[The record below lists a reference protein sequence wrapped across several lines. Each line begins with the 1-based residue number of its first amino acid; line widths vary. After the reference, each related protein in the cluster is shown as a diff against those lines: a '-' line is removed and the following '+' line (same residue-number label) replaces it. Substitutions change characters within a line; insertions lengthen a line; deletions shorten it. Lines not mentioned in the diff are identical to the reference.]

1 MNLNRK
7 YAALP
12 DLVTTYLTLP
22 IDPATSNNHPGLR
35 SRHLRNPIPNRR
47 QLHRPRTTPPL
58 PQTPGPANT
67 PQDGTARSGS
77 ASSHYTDFDS
87 PPGSPSHSPKIS
99 RARLHPDTARSR
111 FEPSLVD
118 AKDVDFSDRISGK
131 KKSYR
136 ASSRRV
142 RVLADGTREM
152 GDLSDEEEGTG
163 EGLDRKMARL
173 RREVEEVR
181 VEAEQRRRERDA
193 KGEEEEEEE
202 EVEDEAVGL
211 SRLLEALATPA
222 AGPEGSAS
230 RLSKALSK
238 PLPQAAAPAPTSQPA
253 SAQPT
258 DAAAPA
264 TYTVTYAPSYD
275 PTHTLARITT
285 FDTRLASLESALGLP
300 PAGSSTLHPVLP
312 ALTTL
317 AQKLAVIS
325 SATPS
330 SIDALSRRVRALTVE
345 TEKMAAVKEAA
356 RAATPGSEGEKEEDE
371 QAAKIN
377 ALFGTLAT
385 IEGLA
390 PLLPGVLERMR
401 SLRKVHADAAGAA
414 GEMEEALRRQ
424 EEMGREIEKWKV
436 GLERVEEAVRE
447 GERVGGENV
456 KTVEGWVRELEER
469 VKNLDG

>member
-1 MNLNRK
+1 M
-7 YAALP
+7 
-12 DLVTTYLTLP
+12 
-22 IDPATSNNHPGLR
+22 
-35 SRHLRNPIPNRR
+35 
-47 QLHRPRTTPPL
+47 
-58 PQTPGPANT
+58 
-67 PQDGTARSGS
+67 
-77 ASSHYTDFDS
+77 
-87 PPGSPSHSPKIS
+87 
-99 RARLHPDTARSR
+99 
-111 FEPSLVD
+111 
-118 AKDVDFSDRISGK
+118 
-131 KKSYR
+131 
-136 ASSRRV
+136 

-152 GDLSDEEEGTG
+152 GDLSDEEDGA
-163 EGLDRKMARL
+163 EGLERKMARL

-202 EVEDEAVGL
+202 VEDEAVGL
-211 SRLLEALATPA
+211 SRLLEALASPA

-238 PLPQAAAPAPTSQPA
+238 PLQPAVAAAPTSQPA

-258 DAAAPA
+258 DAAGPA
-264 TYTVTYAPSYD
+264 TYTVSYAPSYD

-300 PAGSSTLHPVLP
+300 PAGSNALHPVLP

-317 AQKLAVIS
+317 SQKLAVIG

-345 TEKMAAVKEAA
+345 TEKMAAAKEAA
-356 RAATPGSEGEKEEDE
+356 RAATPGGEGEEKDEDE

-385 IEGLA
+385 IEELA

-401 SLRKVHADAAGAA
+401 SLRKVHTDAAGAA

-424 EEMGREIEKWKV
+424 EEMGREIEKWRV

-456 KTVEGWVRELEER
+456 KTVEGWVKELEER

>member
-12 DLVTTYLTLP
+12 DLDSAPDIYETPSLTDDNSTAP
-22 IDPATSNNHPGLR
+22 
-35 SRHLRNPIPNRR
+35 
-47 QLHRPRTTPPL
+47 
-58 PQTPGPANT
+58 
-67 PQDGTARSGS
+67 DGTARSGS

-87 PPGSPSHSPKIS
+87 PPGTPSHSPQIS
-99 RARLHPDTARSR
+99 RARLHTDAARSR

-152 GDLSDEEEGTG
+152 GDLSDEEDG
-163 EGLDRKMARL
+163 EGLERKMARL

-181 VEAEQRRRERDA
+181 VEAEQRRRGREGR
-193 KGEEEEEEE
+193 GEEGEE

-211 SRLLEALATPA
+211 SRLLEELVRPVVGAEGKA
-222 AGPEGSAS
+222 A

-238 PLPQAAAPAPTSQPA
+238 PLPPAEAAPTSGPA
-253 SAQPT
+253 SKQTT
-258 DAAAPA
+258 DAAGPA

-300 PAGSSTLHPVLP
+300 PAGSNAIHPVLP

-317 AQKLAVIS
+317 SQKLAVIG

-330 SIDALSRRVRALTVE
+330 SIDALSRRVRALTAE

-356 RAATPGSEGEKEEDE
+356 RAATPGGAADGEKDEDDE

-401 SLRKVHADAAGAA
+401 SLRKVHADAAGAQ

-424 EEMGREIEKWKV
+424 EEMGAEIEKWRV

>member
-12 DLVTTYLTLP
+12 DLDSAPDIYETPSLTDDNSTAP
-22 IDPATSNNHPGLR
+22 
-35 SRHLRNPIPNRR
+35 
-47 QLHRPRTTPPL
+47 
-58 PQTPGPANT
+58 
-67 PQDGTARSGS
+67 DGTHRSGS

-87 PPGSPSHSPKIS
+87 PPGTPSGSPQIS

-152 GDLSDEEEGTG
+152 GDLSDEEEGG
-163 EGLDRKMARL
+163 EGLERKMARL

-181 VEAEQRRRERDA
+181 VQVEARRREREGKADED
-193 KGEEEEEEE
+193 EE
-202 EVEDEAVGL
+202 EDEAVGL
-211 SRLLEALATPA
+211 SRLLEELARPA
-222 AGPEGSAS
+222 KGAEGTGD
-230 RLSKALSK
+230 RLAKALSK
-238 PLPQAAAPAPTSQPA
+238 PLAPAAETTQPPTEK
-253 SAQPT
+253 PT

-264 TYTVTYAPSYD
+264 TYTVSYAPSYD
-275 PTHTLARITT
+275 STHTLARITT

-300 PAGSSTLHPVLP
+300 PSGSGALHPVLP

-317 AQKLAVIS
+317 SQKLSVIG

-330 SIDALSRRVRALTVE
+330 SIDALSRRVRALTAE
-345 TEKMAAVKEAA
+345 TEKMTAVKEAA
-356 RAATPGSEGEKEEDE
+356 RAATPGGEGEKDEDE

-401 SLRKVHADAAGAA
+401 SLRKVHADAAGAQ
-414 GEMEEALRRQ
+414 GEMEEALRKQ

-436 GLERVEEAVRE
+436 GLERVEQAVKE

-469 VKNLDG
+469 VKQLD

>member
-12 DLVTTYLTLP
+12 DLDSAPDIYETPSLTDDNSTAP
-22 IDPATSNNHPGLR
+22 
-35 SRHLRNPIPNRR
+35 
-47 QLHRPRTTPPL
+47 
-58 PQTPGPANT
+58 
-67 PQDGTARSGS
+67 DGTARSGS

-87 PPGSPSHSPKIS
+87 PPGTPSHSPQIS
-99 RARLHPDTARSR
+99 RARLHPDAARSR

-152 GDLSDEEEGTG
+152 GDLSDEEDG
-163 EGLDRKMARL
+163 EGLERKMARL

-181 VEAEQRRRERDA
+181 VEAEQRRRWREG
-193 KGEEEEEEE
+193 KGEEGGG

-211 SRLLEALATPA
+211 SRLLEELARPVVGA
-222 AGPEGSAS
+222 EGKAS

-238 PLPQAAAPAPTSQPA
+238 PLPPAETAAPTSEPA
-253 SAQPT
+253 SKQPT
-258 DAAAPA
+258 DTAGPA

-300 PAGSSTLHPVLP
+300 PAGSNAIHPVLP

-317 AQKLAVIS
+317 SQKLSVIG

-330 SIDALSRRVRALTVE
+330 SIDALSRRVRALTAE

-356 RAATPGSEGEKEEDE
+356 RAATPGGAGDGEKDEDDE

-401 SLRKVHADAAGAA
+401 SLRKVHADAAGAQ

-424 EEMGREIEKWKV
+424 EEMGREIEKWRV

-469 VKNLDG
+469 VKELDG

>member
-12 DLVTTYLTLP
+12 DL
-22 IDPATSNNHPGLR
+22 
-35 SRHLRNPIPNRR
+35 
-47 QLHRPRTTPPL
+47 
-58 PQTPGPANT
+58 
-67 PQDGTARSGS
+67 DGTARSGS

-87 PPGSPSHSPKIS
+87 PPGTPSHSPKIS
-99 RARLHPDTARSR
+99 RARLHPDTARTR

-152 GDLSDEEEGTG
+152 GDLSDDEDGA
-163 EGLDRKMARL
+163 EGLERKMARL

-181 VEAEQRRRERDA
+181 VEAEQRRREREG
-193 KGEEEEEEE
+193 KSEEEGG

-211 SRLLEALATPA
+211 SRLLEALATPT
-222 AGPEGSAS
+222 AGPAGSAS
-230 RLSKALSK
+230 RLAKALSK
-238 PLPQAAAPAPTSQPA
+238 PLPPAAAAPTSQPA

-285 FDTRLASLESALGLP
+285 FDTRLAALESALGLP
-300 PAGSSTLHPVLP
+300 PAGSGTLHPVLP
-312 ALTTL
+312 ALTSL
-317 AQKLAVIS
+317 SQKLSVIG

-345 TEKMAAVKEAA
+345 TEKMTAAKEAA
-356 RAATPGSEGEKEEDE
+356 RAAATPGDAEEKDEDDE

-414 GEMEEALRRQ
+414 GEMEEAIRRQ
-424 EEMGREIEKWKV
+424 EEMGGEIERWRV

-456 KTVEGWVRELEER
+456 RTVEGWVRELEGR
-469 VKNLDG
+469 VRGLDG

>member
-12 DLVTTYLTLP
+12 DLDSAPDIYETPSLTDDNSTAP
-22 IDPATSNNHPGLR
+22 
-35 SRHLRNPIPNRR
+35 
-47 QLHRPRTTPPL
+47 
-58 PQTPGPANT
+58 
-67 PQDGTARSGS
+67 DGTARSGS

-87 PPGSPSHSPKIS
+87 PPGTPSHSPQIS
-99 RARLHPDTARSR
+99 RARLHPDAARSR

-152 GDLSDEEEGTG
+152 GDLSDDEDG
-163 EGLDRKMARL
+163 EGLERKMARL

-181 VEAEQRRRERDA
+181 VEAEQRRRGREG
-193 KGEEEEEEE
+193 KGEEEGG

-211 SRLLEALATPA
+211 SRLLEELARPVVGA
-222 AGPEGSAS
+222 EGKAE

-238 PLPQAAAPAPTSQPA
+238 PLPPAEAAPTSEPA
-253 SAQPT
+253 SKQTT
-258 DAAAPA
+258 DAAGPA

-300 PAGSSTLHPVLP
+300 PAGSNAIHPVLP

-317 AQKLAVIS
+317 SQKLAVIG

-330 SIDALSRRVRALTVE
+330 SIDALSRRVRALTAE

-356 RAATPGSEGEKEEDE
+356 RAATPGGAADGEKDEDDE

-401 SLRKVHADAAGAA
+401 SLRKVHADAAGAQ

-424 EEMGREIEKWKV
+424 EEMGAEIEKWRV